1 MKKALFFLFALGMAV
16 VLYRFPR
23 MVESSIPSIYY
34 VTPSQ
39 KTYENVL
46 SCTGT
51 LQAGEIYEVYLS
63 SAAIPQRV
71 PVSVGDQVTQG
82 QLLLEL
88 TPSSLLSRDTLAML
102 RSYGQSA
109 SPFGDVDLGS
119 VAALYGLSRTLGGGL
134 TDYTDLAE
142 LLQLLQEER
151 LSRSQA
157 DLLESGETRV
167 YSPVSGIV
175 TGVMVRESVPALPGV
190 PLITVSDTSSFKV
203 LAAVP
208 EEEIARVKVG
218 DKARVW
224 CVGSSMGEY
233 AAIVTRIFPTAHKVL
248 RGTTTETVV
257 DVELELEESNETLKP
272 GFTARVNILAG
283 EDYTMLT
290 VPYEAIRQDENN
302 NEYVYV
308 YQDGKLKKN
317 PVITGKEL
325 TNEVEILSGL
335 DPDSIVIYNPGEISG
350 EGTIIH
356 LKGRAD
362 VT

>member
-16 VLYRFPR
+16 VLYQFPR

-39 KTYENVL
+39 KSYENVL

-51 LQAGEIYEVYLS
+51 LQAGEIYEAYLS
-63 SAAIPQRV
+63 SAAIPQKV
-71 PVSVGDQVTQG
+71 PVSVGDQVSRG

-88 TPSSLLSRDTLAML
+88 TPSSLLSQDTLAML
-102 RSYGQSA
+102 RSYSQSVT
-109 SPFGDVDLGS
+109 PFGEVDLAS
-119 VAALYGLSRTLGGGL
+119 VAALYGLSATLGGGL
-134 TDYTDLAE
+134 TDYTDLAQ

-151 LSRSQA
+151 LSHSQS
-157 DLLESGETRV
+157 DLLEGGQTRV

-175 TGVMVRESVPALPGV
+175 TGMMVRESVPALPGV
-190 PLITVSDTSSFKV
+190 PLITVSDTSSYKV

-208 EEEIARVKVG
+208 EGEIAKVKVG
-218 DKARVW
+218 DLAKVW
-224 CVGSSMGEY
+224 CTGSAMGEY
-233 AAIVTRIFPTAHKVL
+233 SAKVTRIFPTAHKVL

-257 DVELELEESNETLKP
+257 DVELELEESDETLKP

-283 EDYTMLT
+283 EDYTLIT

-308 YQDGKLKKN
+308 YQDGRLKKN
-317 PVITGKEL
+317 PVITGQEL

-335 DPDSIVIYNPGEISG
+335 DPDSIVIFNPGEISG

>member
-1 MKKALFFLFALGMAV
+1 MKKVLFFLFALGMAA
-16 VLYRFPR
+16 VLYKFPR

-39 KTYENVL
+39 KSYENVL

-51 LQAGEIYEVYLS
+51 LQAGELYEVYLS
-63 SAAIPQRV
+63 AAAIPQKV
-71 PVSVGDQVTQG
+71 PVSVGDRVSPG

-88 TPSSLLSRDTLAML
+88 TPTALLGQDTLAML
-102 RSYGQSA
+102 RSYSESA
-109 SPFGDVDLGS
+109 TSFGDTDLAS
-119 VAALYGLSRTLGGGL
+119 VAALYGLSSTLGGGL

-151 LSRSQA
+151 LSHSQA
-157 DLLESGETRV
+157 DLLQTGETHV

-175 TGVMVRESVPALPGV
+175 TGVVVRENVPALPGV
-190 PLITVSDTSSFKV
+190 SLITVSDTSSYKV

-208 EEEIARVKVG
+208 EGEISKVKVG
-218 DKARVW
+218 DQAKVW
-224 CVGSSMGEY
+224 CGGAAAREY
-233 AAIVTRIFPTAHKVL
+233 SATVTRIFPTAHKAL

-257 DVELELEESNETLKP
+257 DVELALDNPDESLKP
-272 GFTARVNILAG
+272 GFTARVNILGG
-283 EDYTMLT
+283 EDYTLIT

-308 YQDGKLKKN
+308 YRDGKLKKN
-317 PVITGKEL
+317 PVVTGQEL

-335 DPDSIVIYNPGEISG
+335 DRESIVIYNPGEVSG
-350 EGTIIH
+350 EGAIIQ